1 MYSAQLLVGFLISN
15 FWSVKMCYTWSVKC
29 ITQTIKIVQTPSGIL
44 YNSPVLKETKFISF
58 IHDLASFCFSNALDV
73 TFLVISRLVCKI
85 SHNLVKF
92 SELDEHPTP
101 KCVFFFCRKGETL
114 SSYMLLTKCAQF
126 THFWC
131 DTCPLYLSYGAKI
144 PREYTLRNIS
154 YQPNTALRN
163 ILNNRT
169 FIRTS
174 LMLPC
179 AFIQ

>member
-1 MYSAQLLVGFLISN
+1 MYSAQLFVGFLISN

-29 ITQTIKIVQTPSGIL
+29 ITKTIKIVQTPSGIL

-58 IHDLASFCFSNALDV
+58 IHDLVSFCFSYALDV

-92 SELDEHPTP
+92 SILDEHPNS
-101 KCVFFFCRKGETL
+101 KCVFLPWKRNPVKFHAFNKMCTIHPFFDAIPVHYICHMEPKFLEKIL
-114 SSYMLLTKCAQF
+114 FAK
-126 THFWC
+126 
-131 DTCPLYLSYGAKI
+131 YL
-144 PREYTLRNIS
+144 IS
-154 YQPNTALRN
+154 ANTALRN
-163 ILNNRT
+163 IPNNRT

-179 AFIQ
+179 VFIQ